1 MTLVSAHVRVYNAS
15 VGQLYNSEE
24 LTSCQKICCRSF
36 LWWSKDFRR
45 KAASCRACEIL
56 HIGKPNFIKRRYEEG
71 ASTDPPACCWSF
83 FHVYKSTNEQDLP
96 VRKSYEHLIFHNL
109 WLTTCQTLTWVFWW
123 ATMIHRSELWLLQ
136 DSVFF
141 CRFCV
146 WCFCSLEPPA
156 SLCCVLPWA
165 LHALNQRSSAKI
177 CQSNKNWFIKISGTQ
192 LNHSKH
198 NHNDAYWLL

>member
-1 MTLVSAHVRVYNAS
+1 MTLVSAHVCVYNAS

-141 CRFCV
+141 LPLLRLMFLLSRTSSIFV
-146 WCFCSLEPPA
+146 LCSSLSSPCLEPA
-156 SLCCVLPWA
+156 V
-165 LHALNQRSSAKI
+165 I
-177 CQSNKNWFIKISGTQ
+177 CKNLSIK
-192 LNHSKH
+192 
-198 NHNDAYWLL
+198 

>member
-1 MTLVSAHVRVYNAS
+1 MIQGLPK
-15 VGQLYNSEE
+15 E
-24 LTSCQKICCRSF
+24 SCF
-36 LWWSKDFRR
+36 LPRLWNIAYWQTKTD
-45 KAASCRACEIL
+45 
-56 HIGKPNFIKRRYEEG
+56 FIKRRYEEG

-83 FHVYKSTNEQDLP
+83 FHIYKSTNEQDLP

-123 ATMIHRSELWLLQ
+123 ATMIHSSELWLLQ

-177 CQSNKNWFIKISGTQ
+177 CQSNKIWFIKISGTQ
-192 LNHSKH
+192 LDHSKH
-198 NHNDAYWLL
+198 NHNDAYWLSKVAYPQHTREWCCFMISCLFPYQSVAA